1 MKIEK
6 EDIKYEFHRGIYW
19 TRIFFTSDDGIKK
32 TKVFTCASMEYLQD
46 LYKIV
51 SGDKLKQEEFN
62 AWLDVVVKKWSK
74 LGDEIFNQDI
84 HYDVYSNTQEG
95 EANGIDFLVKEIK

>member
-1 MKIEK
+1 
-6 EDIKYEFHRGIYW
+6 
-19 TRIFFTSDDGIKK
+19 
-32 TKVFTCASMEYLQD
+32 MEYLQD